1 MSGERQ
7 VKVLFDERTIAERT
21 EALAREIAA
30 AKPKDLLV
38 VAILKGSFMFAA
50 DLLRALHRVGLEP
63 QVEFFHLSS
72 YLSGTVSS
80 GTVKILR
87 DIESSVRDRDVLLVD
102 DILESGRTL
111 AFAKDLLAARGARRV
126 LVCTMLEKPGKRA
139 VEIGADFVGFV
150 CPDVFV
156 VGYGM
161 DVAHSYRELPFIGRV
176 VTAQDAGRRRHCGSR
191 RACLKVA
198 FNPSSHLGDPSQGA
212 ARVQQLRAELAK
224 GGLAGFIVPRADEHQ
239 NEYVPAN
246 AERLQVADGVCRLG
260 RASPSC

>member
-7 VKVLFDERTIAERT
+7 VKVLFDAATIAART
-21 EALAREIAA
+21 DAMAREIAG

-50 DLLRALHRVGLEP
+50 DLLRALHRAGLEP

-72 YLSGTVSS
+72 YMDGTVSS
-80 GTVKILR
+80 GAVKILR
-87 DIESSVRDRDVLLVD
+87 DIDSSVRDRDVLLID

-111 AFAKDLLAARGARRV
+111 AFAKDLLTARGARRV
-126 LVCTMLEKPGKRA
+126 LIATMLEKPGKRA
-139 VEIGADFVGFV
+139 VPIDADFVGFV

-176 VTAQDAGRRRHCGSR
+176 VTQDEMA
-191 RACLKVA
+191 
-198 FNPSSHLGDPSQGA
+198 
-212 ARVQQLRAELAK
+212 
-224 GGLAGFIVPRADEHQ
+224 
-239 NEYVPAN
+239 
-246 AERLQVADGVCRLG
+246 
-260 RASPSC
+260 